1 MRLDFSKTFFVYIH
15 TSKCMDMLL
24 TNGCKHVLFISLIL
38 FKIKECAVIIPRA
51 NQLIIILSKVRGEE
65 QVSSYIFVL
74 WCKWEKKLRGII
86 KMSLAFHLKKTQ
98 EMIEVKPKK
107 EEAHHH
113 IHTNRTSR
121 FLFYNIHIDMMRR
134 K

>member
-1 MRLDFSKTFFVYIH
+1 MKMRLDFSKTFFVYIH

-98 EMIEVKPKK
+98 EMR
-107 EEAHHH
+107 
-113 IHTNRTSR
+113 NRSKRKNSSLHSR
-121 FLFYNIHIDMMRR
+121 KSN
-134 K
+134 